1 MSSYTLDE
9 IFRQPASWR
18 DILALAEENVGNLSD
33 FMAGFLDE
41 GGELLLAGAGTS
53 EYVGKTLYL
62 YLSRHSKYAVRACG
76 TTDLVTSPEDYLSAE
91 KNTLLVSFARSGD
104 SPESLGAISAAEAVS
119 SRLRQLIITCN
130 SQGKLSMLGAK
141 NKAYYVINLPDETND
156 KGFAMTNSFSSMYLL
171 ALLCLTPA
179 KLAENRAAVL
189 DIAEAA
195 KRFLSNGA
203 KTLADWAGGFNFNR
217 VVYLGTDVLKGLA
230 QESGLKMLELTRGR
244 IATLFDSPVGFRH
257 GPKSFVNDE
266 TLVVLY
272 LSDNP
277 FARRYELDLL
287 LELNREQQNYKL
299 LVVSGQKCE
308 EAARLADYYCC
319 FNNERSYENALLA
332 PEFVLVAQ
340 LLALNKSLLLQIDPD
355 NPNPA
360 GIVNRVVRGVAIY
373 PYSK

>member
-1 MSSYTLDE
+1 MSSYTIDE

-18 DILALAEENVGNLSD
+18 NILALAEENAENLSD
-33 FMAGFLDE
+33 FMADFLDE

-53 EYVGKTLYL
+53 DYIGKTLHP
-62 YLSRHSKYAVRACG
+62 YLSRHSKYTVKTCG

-130 SQGKLSMLGAK
+130 SQGKLSVLGAK

-156 KGFAMTNSFSSMYLL
+156 KGFAMTNSFTSMYLL
-171 ALLCLTPA
+171 ALLCLTPE
-179 KLAENRAAVL
+179 KLAKNRAAVL
-189 DIAEAA
+189 DIAEAGE
-195 KRFLSNGA
+195 RFLSNGA
-203 KTLADWAGGFNFNR
+203 KTLADWAGGLGFNR
-217 VVYLGTDVLKGLA
+217 VVYLGTDALKGLA

-277 FARRYELDLL
+277 LPG
-287 LELNREQQNYKL
+287 NM
-299 LVVSGQKCE
+299 SWI
-308 EAARLADYYCC
+308 CC
-319 FNNERSYENALLA
+319 S
-332 PEFVLVAQ
+332 
-340 LLALNKSLLLQIDPD
+340 S
-355 NPNPA
+355 
-360 GIVNRVVRGVAIY
+360 
-373 PYSK
+373 